1 MEEEEDTVKHKT
13 LMIAAAAVWLALS
26 LAAPVSAGSLAIT
39 GWATKVP
46 EGSGV
51 DATIGWEFSVDTSVT
66 VTALG
71 IYQPPA
77 GLRSDHVVGIY
88 SDSTEA
94 LLGSETIPAGSS
106 GYLTDGFQFLDLG
119 TTFDL
124 APGTY
129 TIAETIT
136 SIADPD
142 NDTFYSL
149 VTGLTTDPDV
159 TFITSARTYSAGLSY
174 PTALGGFNDGYFGPN
189 FIFTVDP
196 VLPAGTPEPAT
207 AGLLGAG
214 LAGLGI
220 VARRRRT

>member
-1 MEEEEDTVKHKT
+1 MKHKT

-26 LAAPVSAGSLAIT
+26 LAVPVSASSVAIT

-71 IYQPPA
+71 IYQPPV
-77 GLRSDHVVGIY
+77 GLRSGHVVGIFRD
-88 SDSTEA
+88 SDQA
-94 LLGSETIPAGSS
+94 LMGFGSIPAGTG
-106 GYLTDGFQFLDLG
+106 GYLADGFEFLDLG
-119 TTFDL
+119 TSFDL
-124 APGTY
+124 APGAY
-129 TIAETIT
+129 TIAESIT
-136 SIADPD
+136 SIADPN

-159 TFITSARTYSAGLSY
+159 TFITSARTYSPGFNY

-196 VLPAGTPEPAT
+196 VPPAGTPEPAT

>member
-1 MEEEEDTVKHKT
+1 M
-13 LMIAAAAVWLALS
+13 
-26 LAAPVSAGSLAIT
+26 
-39 GWATKVP
+39 
-46 EGSGV
+46 
-51 DATIGWEFSVDTSVT
+51 
-66 VTALG
+66 
-71 IYQPPA
+71 
-77 GLRSDHVVGIY
+77 
-88 SDSTEA
+88 
-94 LLGSETIPAGSS
+94 LGSETIPAGSS

-189 FIFTVDP
+189 FIFTVIRYYPPARRSQPRRACWERGWPGSGLRRAAAGPIREKAP
-196 VLPAGTPEPAT
+196 VLAAGRPPAAVSVNPCHPYPGGIMPAYQFRVDQRHIIRRPTPSTAT
-207 AGLLGAG
+207 TTGSRWPGPC
-214 LAGLGI
+214 
-220 VARRRRT
+220 RTP